1 MRSGFVLLVLCLS
14 VTAAQAQWL
23 NYPTPGVPRTKDGKV
38 NLTAAMPRT
47 ADGKP
52 DLSGVWHVQ
61 PTGLAEMKRLFGN
74 DVDVVQVPG
83 MEIDTV
89 SKYGLSVLMDF
100 KPGEEPVRQRVGDS
114 VAQHQQRSDSGLD
127 NLTRCLPA
135 SIPLAT
141 LLSEVTKVVQTPGL
155 TLIMHELDNA
165 TRQIYTD
172 GRPHLVDP
180 NPSWLGYSIGR
191 WDKDTLVVETIG
203 FNGKAPLDVAGH
215 PRSESMRL
223 TERYRRRDVGH
234 LDVAITFDDPVN
246 YTRPFTI
253 NVTHL
258 LQPDTDILEYFCN
271 ENERD
276 RAHMASGK

>member
-1 MRSGFVLLVLCLS
+1 MRSGFVVVVCCLS
-14 VTAAQAQWL
+14 VTATQAQWL

-38 NLTAAMPRT
+38 NLTAPMPKT

-61 PTGLAEMKRLFGN
+61 PTGLAAMKRLFGH
-74 DVDVVQVPG
+74 DVDAVQVPG
-83 MEIDTV
+83 MEVDTI
-89 SKYGLSVLMDF
+89 SKYGISVFMDF
-100 KPGEEPVRQRVGDS
+100 KPGEEPVRKQVADS
-114 VAQHQQRSDSGLD
+114 LAQHQQRSDSGLD

-141 LLSEVTKVVQTPGL
+141 MLSEVNKIVQAPGL

-172 GRPHLVDP
+172 GRPHPVDP
-180 NPSWLGYSIGR
+180 NPSWLGYSTGR
-191 WDKDTLVVETIG
+191 WNKDTLVVETIG
-203 FNGKAPLDVAGH
+203 FNGKAPLDISGH
-215 PRSESMRL
+215 PRSESMRI

-276 RAHMASGK
+276 RAHMGK

>member
-1 MRSGFVLLVLCLS
+1 MRSIPVLLSVLCLCVS
-14 VTAAQAQWL
+14 VLQAQWL
-23 NYPTPGVPRTKDGKV
+23 NYPTPGLPRTTDGKV
-38 NLTAAMPRT
+38 NLTAPMPKT

-89 SKYGLSVLMDF
+89 SKYGISVLMDF
-100 KPGEEPVRQRVGDS
+100 KPGEEPVQKHVGDS
-114 VAQHQQRSDSGLD
+114 VAQNQQRSNSGLD
-127 NLTRCLPA
+127 NLSRCLPA

-141 LLSEVTKVVQTPGL
+141 LLSEVTKIVQTPGL
-155 TLIMHELDNA
+155 TLVMHEIDNG

-172 GRPHLVDP
+172 GRPHPKDP
-180 NPSWLGYSIGR
+180 NPSWLGYSAGK
-191 WDKDTLVVETIG
+191 WDNDTLVVETIG
-203 FNGKAPLDVAGH
+203 FNGKAPLDILGH
-215 PRSESMRL
+215 PRSESMRI

-258 LQPDTDILEYFCN
+258 LQPDTDILEYFC
-271 ENERD
+271 ENEKD
-276 RAHMASGK
+276 RAHMGK